1 MPAENM
7 FTSIS
12 KPAGMW
18 SCHSRSS
25 FFMIQAASGAMIIAP
40 MNMCT
45 WPSSTKSPAALPSA
59 THCSSRVAFSWA
71 ISQSEPAITPM
82 VAITPTTAPRAS
94 YTIRPPVLAISSG
107 SR

>member
-18 SCHSRSS
+18 SCQSRSS
-25 FFMIQAASGAMIIAP
+25 FFMTHAASGAMIIAP

-45 WPSSTKSPAALPSA
+45 WPSSA
-59 THCSSRVAFSWA
+59 
-71 ISQSEPAITPM
+71 
-82 VAITPTTAPRAS
+82 
-94 YTIRPPVLAISSG
+94 
-107 SR
+107 